1 MKSKFLFL
9 IILILL
15 LALTITQ
22 CSTEKPQPAAPQQEP
37 KQAQAAPA
45 VDAPPIS
52 IDGKALF
59 EERCS
64 KCHNLERATS
74 KQKNADEWTT
84 TVELML
90 SKGAVLNTE
99 EQTALIN
106 YLAKTYPK

>member
-1 MKSKFLFL
+1 MKPKFIFL

-15 LALTITQ
+15 LTLTITQ

-64 KCHNLERATS
+64 KCHNLERTSS
-74 KQKNADEWTT
+74 KQKNADEWKNTI
-84 TVELML
+84 ERML
-90 SKGAVLNTE
+90 TKGAVLNTE
-99 EQTALIN
+99 EQTALID
-106 YLAKTYPK
+106 YLAQTYPK